1 MRVVEGFRFLN
12 LATTILDAAKY
23 CVASLPLA
31 SQNSRSCDSGRNLGK
46 ALLMLVS
53 LLTDLPFYAMLA
65 PG

>member
-1 MRVVEGFRFLN
+1 
-12 LATTILDAAKY
+12 
-23 CVASLPLA
+23 LA